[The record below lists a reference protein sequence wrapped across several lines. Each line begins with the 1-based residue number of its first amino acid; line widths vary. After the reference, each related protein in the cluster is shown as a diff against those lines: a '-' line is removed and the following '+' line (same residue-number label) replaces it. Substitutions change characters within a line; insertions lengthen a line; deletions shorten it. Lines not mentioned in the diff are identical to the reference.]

1 MLKRRE
7 TYHGVFVYNIRL
19 INEQVGLV
27 LKKNVSEQ
35 SDSNQSVPQ
44 HIAIIMDGNGR
55 WAQARGK
62 KRVMGHKA
70 GMERAR
76 EMAEVCGELGVK
88 YLTLFAFSS
97 ENWNRPKDEVSFLM
111 ELFATSL
118 KNESKKLNKNNVK
131 LTIVGDKD
139 AFDSRLR
146 KAIDKAETLTEDND
160 GLYLQ
165 IAANY
170 GGRWDIV
177 QAAQTLAAKGQE
189 ITEEAL
195 QSELMTADGSE
206 PDLLIRTGGE
216 QRISNFL
223 LWQAAYSELYF
234 SDRLWPDFN
243 GDALKEAIADFNQRQ
258 RRFGKTGEQV
268 ATESP

>member
-1 MLKRRE
+1 VSQ
-7 TYHGVFVYNIRL
+7 TDS
-19 INEQVGLV
+19 QQ
-27 LKKNVSEQ
+27 VSEK
-35 SDSNQSVPQ
+35 SIPQ

-62 KRVMGHKA
+62 KRVFGHKA

-76 EMAEVCGELGVK
+76 EMAEVCGEIGVK

-97 ENWNRPKDEVSFLM
+97 ENWKRPKDEVSFLM

-131 LTIVGDKD
+131 LTVVGDKD
-139 AFDSRLR
+139 GFDKTLR
-146 KAIDKAETLTEDND
+146 KAIDKAEALTQDND

-170 GGRWDIV
+170 GGRWDMV
-177 QAAQTLAAKGQE
+177 QAAKKLAEAGEE
-189 ITEEAL
+189 ITEEGI
-195 QSELMTADGSE
+195 QSQLVTADGPE

-234 SDRLWPDFN
+234 SDTLWPDFD
-243 GDALKEAIADFNQRQ
+243 GSELKKAIASFNQRQ
-258 RRFGKTGEQV
+258 RRFGQTGEQV
-268 ATESP
+268 TTADKED

>member
-1 MLKRRE
+1 ME
-7 TYHGVFVYNIRL
+7 QEVTQQNI
-19 INEQVGLV
+19 
-27 LKKNVSEQ
+27 
-35 SDSNQSVPQ
+35 PQ

-62 KRVMGHKA
+62 KRIMGHKA

-76 EMAEVCGELGVK
+76 EMAEVCGDLGVK

-97 ENWNRPKDEVSFLM
+97 ENWNRPKEEVSFLM

-131 LTIVGDKD
+131 LTVIGDKD
-139 AFDSRLR
+139 GFDAKLR
-146 KAIDKAETLTEDND
+146 KAIDKAEALTQDND

-170 GGRWDIV
+170 GGRWDMV
-177 QAAQTLAAKGQE
+177 QAAKRLADKGE
-189 ITEEAL
+189 AITEESI
-195 QSELMTADGSE
+195 QSSLVTENGPE

-234 SDRLWPDFN
+234 SDALWPDFD
-243 GDALKEAIADFNQRQ
+243 GGALKAAIDNYNQRQ
-258 RRFGKTGEQV
+258 RRFGKTGEQI
-268 ATESP
+268 ATVSH

>member
-1 MLKRRE
+1 
-7 TYHGVFVYNIRL
+7 
-19 INEQVGLV
+19 
-27 LKKNVSEQ
+27 
-35 SDSNQSVPQ
+35 
-44 HIAIIMDGNGR
+44 MDGNGR

-62 KRVMGHKA
+62 KRIMGHKA

-76 EMAEVCGELGVK
+76 EMAEVCGDLGVK

-97 ENWNRPKDEVSFLM
+97 ENWNRPKEEVSFLM

-131 LTIVGDKD
+131 LTVIGDKD
-139 AFDSRLR
+139 GFDAKLR
-146 KAIDKAETLTEDND
+146 KAIDKAEALTQDND

-170 GGRWDIV
+170 GGRWDMV
-177 QAAQTLAAKGQE
+177 QAAKRLADKGE
-189 ITEEAL
+189 AITEESI
-195 QSELMTADGSE
+195 QSSLVTENGPE

-234 SDRLWPDFN
+234 SDALWPDFD
-243 GDALKEAIADFNQRQ
+243 GGALKAAIDNYNQRQ
-258 RRFGKTGEQV
+258 RRFGKTGEQI
-268 ATESP
+268 ATVSH

>member
-1 MLKRRE
+1 MSQTDSQQAPEKR
-7 TYHGVFVYNIRL
+7 I
-19 INEQVGLV
+19 
-27 LKKNVSEQ
+27 
-35 SDSNQSVPQ
+35 PQ

-62 KRVMGHKA
+62 KRVFGHKA

-97 ENWNRPKDEVSFLM
+97 ENWKRPQDEVSFLM

-131 LTIVGDKD
+131 LTIVGDKGG
-139 AFDSRLR
+139 FDKTLR
-146 KAIDKAETLTEDND
+146 KAIDKAEALTQDND
-160 GLYLQ
+160 GLFLQ

-170 GGRWDIV
+170 GGRWDMV
-177 QAAQTLAAKGQE
+177 QAAKKVAEQGE
-189 ITEEAL
+189 EVTEEAIESQL
-195 QSELMTADGSE
+195 VTANSPD

-234 SDRLWPDFN
+234 SDTLWPDFD
-243 GDALKEAIADFNQRQ
+243 GSELKKAIDSFNQRQ
-258 RRFGKTGEQV
+258 RRFGQTGEQV
-268 ATESP
+268 NTADKED

>member
-1 MLKRRE
+1 MSE
-7 TYHGVFVYNIRL
+7 
-19 INEQVGLV
+19 
-27 LKKNVSEQ
+27 KNVTEQ
-35 SDSNQSVPQ
+35 SDSVQSVPQ

-62 KRVMGHKA
+62 KRVFGHKA

-76 EMAEVCGELGVK
+76 EMAEVCGDLGVK

-118 KNESKKLNKNNVK
+118 KNESKKLHKNNVK

-139 AFDSRLR
+139 GFDGRLR
-146 KAIDKAETLTEDND
+146 KAIDKAEALTQDND

-170 GGRWDIV
+170 GGRWDMV
-177 QAAQTLAAKGQE
+177 QAARSLAEQGEE
-189 ITEEAL
+189 I
-195 QSELMTADGSE
+195 SESAIQKHLVTGDGPD

-234 SDRLWPDFN
+234 SDVLWPDFD
-243 GDALKEAIADFNQRQ
+243 GDALKGAIDNFNQRQ
-258 RRFGKTGEQV
+258 RRFGKTGDQV
-268 ATESP
+268 ATADH

>member
-1 MLKRRE
+1 M
-7 TYHGVFVYNIRL
+7 
-19 INEQVGLV
+19 
-27 LKKNVSEQ
+27 
-35 SDSNQSVPQ
+35 SDKTITQHSYEVQNVPQ

-62 KRVMGHKA
+62 KRVFGHKA

-76 EMAEVCGELGVK
+76 EMAEVCGDLGVK

-97 ENWNRPKDEVSFLM
+97 ENWNRPKEEVSFLM
-111 ELFATSL
+111 DLFATSL
-118 KNESKKLNKNNVK
+118 KNESKKLHKNNVN
-131 LTIVGDKD
+131 LTIIGDKEG
-139 AFDSRLR
+139 FDDRLR
-146 KAIDKAETLTEDND
+146 KAIDKAEMLTQDND

-170 GGRWDIV
+170 GGRWDMV
-177 QAAQTLAAKGQE
+177 QAAQSLAEQGEK
-189 ITEEAL
+189 ITESSL
-195 QSELMTADGSE
+195 QQHLVTGTGPD

-234 SDRLWPDFN
+234 SNALWPDFD
-243 GDALKEAIADFNQRQ
+243 GDALKGAIENFNQRQ
-258 RRFGKTGEQV
+258 RRFGKTGDQV
-268 ATESP
+268 ATADH

>member
-1 MLKRRE
+1 MSQ
-7 TYHGVFVYNIRL
+7 TDS
-19 INEQVGLV
+19 QQ
-27 LKKNVSEQ
+27 VSEKTI
-35 SDSNQSVPQ
+35 PQ

-62 KRVMGHKA
+62 KRVFGHKA

-76 EMAEVCGELGVK
+76 EMAEVCGEIGVK

-97 ENWNRPKDEVSFLM
+97 ENWKRPKDEVSFLM

-131 LTIVGDKD
+131 LTVVGDKD
-139 AFDSRLR
+139 GFDKTLR
-146 KAIDKAETLTEDND
+146 KAIDKAEALTQDND

-170 GGRWDIV
+170 GGRWDMV
-177 QAAQTLAAKGQE
+177 QAAKKLAEAGEE
-189 ITEEAL
+189 ITEEGI
-195 QSELMTADGSE
+195 QSQLVTADGPE

-234 SDRLWPDFN
+234 SDTLWPDFD
-243 GDALKEAIADFNQRQ
+243 GSELKKAIQSFNQRQ
-258 RRFGKTGEQV
+258 RRFGQTGEQV
-268 ATESP
+268 TTADKED

>member
-1 MLKRRE
+1 MKQAE
-7 TYHGVFVYNIRL
+7 S
-19 INEQVGLV
+19 Q
-27 LKKNVSEQ
+27 KSVSQ
-35 SDSNQSVPQ
+35 TSDLQQKVPQ

-118 KNESKKLNKNNVK
+118 KNESKKLHKNNVK
-131 LTIVGDKD
+131 LSVIGDKD
-139 AFDSRLR
+139 GFDSRLR
-146 KAIDKAETLTEDND
+146 KAIDKAEALTQDND
-160 GLYLQ
+160 GLHLQ

-177 QAAQTLAAKGQE
+177 QAAQSLAERGDD
-189 ITEEAL
+189 ITEESLQAAL
-195 QSELMTADGSE
+195 VTANGLE

-234 SDRLWPDFN
+234 SDALWPDFN
-243 GDALKEAIADFNQRQ
+243 GEALKGAIDDFNQRQ

-268 ATESP
+268 ATANK

>member
-1 MLKRRE
+1 MP
-7 TYHGVFVYNIRL
+7 
-19 INEQVGLV
+19 EQEAPEH
-27 LKKNVSEQ
+27 K
-35 SDSNQSVPQ
+35 VPH

-62 KRVMGHKA
+62 KRVFGHKA

-76 EMAEVCGELGVK
+76 EMAQVCGNLGVK

-97 ENWNRPKDEVSFLM
+97 ENWNRPKDEVRFLM

-131 LTIVGDKD
+131 LTVIGDKD
-139 AFDSRLR
+139 GFDKSLR
-146 KAIDKAETLTEDND
+146 KAIDKAESLTQDND

-170 GGRWDIV
+170 GGRWDVV
-177 QAAQTLAAKGQE
+177 QAAQKLAMAGEE
-189 ITEEAL
+189 ITDESL
-195 QSELMTADGSE
+195 QQKLVTAGGAD

-234 SDRLWPDFN
+234 SDALWPDF
-243 GDALKEAIADFNQRQ
+243 DADELKTAIENYSQRQ

-268 ATESP
+268 SPSNLKK

>member
-1 MLKRRE
+1 M
-7 TYHGVFVYNIRL
+7 
-19 INEQVGLV
+19 
-27 LKKNVSEQ
+27 
-35 SDSNQSVPQ
+35 

-55 WAQARGK
+55 WAQKQGK
-62 KRVMGHKA
+62 KRVFGHKA

-76 EMAEVCGELGVK
+76 EMAETCGELGIR

-111 ELFATSL
+111 DLFATSL
-118 KNESKKLNKNNVK
+118 KNESKKLHKNNVK
-131 LTIVGDKD
+131 LTVIGDKLG
-139 AFDSRLR
+139 FDKRLQQ
-146 KAIDKAETLTEDND
+146 AINQAEQLTKDND
-160 GLYLQ
+160 GLNLQ

-170 GGRWDIV
+170 GGRWDIA
-177 QAAQTLAAKGQE
+177 QAASELAKQG
-189 ITEEAL
+189 ITEISEAML
-195 QSELMTADGSE
+195 SQQMVTGDGPD

-234 SDRLWPDFN
+234 SDLLWPDFD
-243 GDALKEAIADFNQRQ
+243 GDALQQAIADFNQRQ

-268 ATESP
+268 TN

>member
-1 MLKRRE
+1 MSEEHHHISADNL
-7 TYHGVFVYNIRL
+7 NIT
-19 INEQVGLV
+19 I
-27 LKKNVSEQ
+27 
-35 SDSNQSVPQ
+35 PQ

-62 KRVMGHKA
+62 KRVFGHKA

-76 EMAEVCGELGVK
+76 EMAQVCGDLGVK

-97 ENWNRPKDEVSFLM
+97 ENWKRPQDEVSFLM

-131 LTIVGDKD
+131 LTVIGDVEG
-139 AFDSRLR
+139 FDKTLR
-146 KAIDKAETLTEDND
+146 KAIDKAEALTQDND

-170 GGRWDIV
+170 GGRWDVV
-177 QAAQTLAAKGQE
+177 QAANQLAQENLE
-189 ITEEAL
+189 ITEESL
-195 QSELMTADGSE
+195 QAKLVTTDGPA

-234 SDRLWPDFN
+234 SDVLWPDFD
-243 GDALKEAIADFNQRQ
+243 GEELKVSIANFNQRQ
-258 RRFGKTGEQV
+258 RRFGQTAEQLKNPSD
-268 ATESP
+268 AQQ

>member
-1 MLKRRE
+1 M
-7 TYHGVFVYNIRL
+7 
-19 INEQVGLV
+19 
-27 LKKNVSEQ
+27 SEDNKTQ
-35 SDSNQSVPQ
+35 RSTSLDKVPQ

-62 KRVMGHKA
+62 KRVFGHKA

-76 EMAEVCGELGVK
+76 EMAEVCGDLGVK

-111 ELFATSL
+111 DLFATSL
-118 KNESKKLNKNNVK
+118 KNESKKLHKNNVK

-139 AFDSRLR
+139 GFDVKLR
-146 KAIDKAETLTEDND
+146 KAIDKAEALTQDND

-170 GGRWDIV
+170 GGRWDMV
-177 QAAQTLAAKGQE
+177 QAAKALAEQGEA
-189 ITEEAL
+189 ITESSIQEHL
-195 QSELMTADGSE
+195 VTGTGPD

-234 SDRLWPDFN
+234 SDALWPDFD
-243 GDALKEAIADFNQRQ
+243 GDALKAAIENFNQRQ
-258 RRFGKTGEQV
+258 RRFGKTGDQV
-268 ATESP
+268 ATADH

>member
-1 MLKRRE
+1 MDQKAPPKE
-7 TYHGVFVYNIRL
+7 AANS
-19 INEQVGLV
+19 
-27 LKKNVSEQ
+27 K
-35 SDSNQSVPQ
+35 VPQ

-62 KRVMGHKA
+62 KRVFGHKA

-118 KNESKKLNKNNVK
+118 KNESKKLHKNNVK
-131 LTIVGDKD
+131 LMVIGDKD
-139 AFDSRLR
+139 GFDRRLR
-146 KAIDKAETLTEDND
+146 KAIEKAEALTQDND

-177 QAAQTLAAKGQE
+177 QAAQALAEQGAE
-189 ITEEAL
+189 ITEESL
-195 QSELMTADGSE
+195 QSKLVTADGVD

-223 LWQAAYSELYF
+223 MWQAAYAELYF
-234 SDRLWPDFN
+234 SDALWPDFD
-243 GDALKEAIADFNQRQ
+243 GKALKAAIEDFNRRQ

-268 ATESP
+268 ATASN